1 MLELAP
7 RFRNSPK
14 ALSELFIGSSGGATE
29 RMIPLAA
36 FTTLNPGPTPM
47 QINHQSHLAAV
58 TISFNLAPG
67 KSLSDAAT
75 AIRETMATIGAP
87 ASIQG
92 AFAGTAASYQEALV
106 NQPFMGAAALVAV
119 YIVLGVLY
127 ESFFQPI
134 TILSTLPSAGLGAL
148 AALMLHSTDFSVVA
162 MIGVLL
168 LIGIVMK
175 NAILLVDFALQSR
188 ARGEASEK
196 AITLACSMR
205 FRPILMTT
213 LVSIASAAPLA
224 IGSGEGAELRQ
235 PLGVAIIGGLCVCQ
249 LLTLYTTPVVFLYI
263 ERMERLFARSR
274 AAEAPSPVEG

>member
-1 MLELAP
+1 
-7 RFRNSPK
+7 
-14 ALSELFIGSSGGATE
+14 
-29 RMIPLAA
+29 
-36 FTTLNPGPTPM
+36 M
-47 QINHQSHLAAV
+47 QINHQSHFAAV

-75 AIRETMATIGAP
+75 AIRDTMAKIGAP
-87 ASIQG
+87 AAIHG
-92 AFAGTAASYQEALV
+92 AFAGTAASYQEALA
-106 NQPFMGAAALVAV
+106 NQPFMVAAALAAV

-127 ESFFQPI
+127 ESFFQPL

-148 AALMLHSTDFSVVA
+148 AALMLNATDFSVVA

-175 NAILLVDFALQSR
+175 NAILLVDFALQSI
-188 ARGEASEK
+188 AGGKDAEA
-196 AITLACSMR
+196 AIILACSDR

-224 IGSGEGAELRQ
+224 MGSGEGAELRQ

-249 LLTLYTTPVVFLYI
+249 LLTLYTTPVVFLYV
-263 ERMERLFARSR
+263 ERLERFVAQMRG
-274 AAEAPSPVEG
+274 AAAPTLVER